1 MDTLIVEYQ
10 RENKVIEYIIG
21 ILKTLKGVKIRI
33 KEDETL
39 MSKEEF
45 FAMVDNVLADYES
58 GKDNFTRVTNKKE
71 LSHFLNSL

>member
-10 RENKVIEYIIG
+10 KGNKIIGYIIG

-45 FAMVDNVLADYES
+45 FAMVDKSREDYS
-58 GKDNFTRVTNKKE
+58 KGICRTLTPDYKKE
-71 LSHFLNSL
+71 LFGNL